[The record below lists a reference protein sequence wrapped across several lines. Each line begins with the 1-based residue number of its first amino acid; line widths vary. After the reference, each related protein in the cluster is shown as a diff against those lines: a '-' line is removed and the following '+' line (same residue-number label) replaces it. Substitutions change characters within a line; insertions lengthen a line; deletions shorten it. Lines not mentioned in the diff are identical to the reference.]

1 MASQATN
8 PQARAA
14 ARAGGGQKRG
24 SLKRAVPAGR
34 REGGR
39 LPRPGRREGGGPSA
53 RRRKAAPLLSPPRR
67 HAAVATSRETPKTT
81 QTHTFGIGKAL
92 SHLGIVPERRV
103 RRKGRH
109 LNGGGA
115 VGGMGGEGVPQSPL
129 AQFVMAQND
138 GRVLGGCEKKP
149 LGNPILGPPRPLPP
163 SRGRKRGGRGG
174 SLRRRDPGSMYR
186 SRRNYYL
193 LLLRWAASTILTSF
207 RPPPPTNTHRS
218 GSGGRFCDT
227 GKCRTAPCKRAE
239 TYFLGFFSPG
249 WALHCA

>member
-1 MASQATN
+1 MEREGHVGPSAAAGMGWLARQQTHKLGRR
-8 PQARAA
+8 PGRAA
-14 ARAGGGQKRG
+14 AKRGALSKGPCRRGGERAGDCRG
-24 SLKRAVPAGR
+24 RG
-34 REGGR
+34 GGR
-39 LPRPGRREGGGPSA
+39 GGGPSA

-163 SRGRKRGGRGG
+163 SRGRKREGGGG
-174 SLRRRDPGSMYR
+174 GESQEKRPRFQVP
-186 SRRNYYL
+186 
-193 LLLRWAASTILTSF
+193 LT
-207 RPPPPTNTHRS
+207 
-218 GSGGRFCDT
+218 
-227 GKCRTAPCKRAE
+227 
-239 TYFLGFFSPG
+239 
-249 WALHCA
+249 